1 MLQDHE
7 GQKYCLRREDPTSI
21 KYPEV
26 HKTVK
31 SIEVKTKRIRMV
43 NNKQLMQTA
52 PTMHCTPLFY
62 ISPYSM
68 YLVGSA
74 IVEHDVVLQPD
85 DDGEYKKSLC
95 AR

>member
-1 MLQDHE
+1 
-7 GQKYCLRREDPTSI
+7 
-21 KYPEV
+21 
-26 HKTVK
+26 
-31 SIEVKTKRIRMV
+31 MV

-52 PTMHCTPLFY
+52 PTVHYTPLFC

-74 IVEHDVVLQPD
+74 FVGHDVVLQPD